1 MIPPQGS
8 VTKQG
13 YEMQLGVNNVG
24 PFLFTKLLTPVLLDT
39 AKMAPEGSV
48 RVVFVS
54 SAAAAGFSPT
64 GGVNMENLD
73 YKLDQTAWHKYG
85 VSKAG
90 NILHASEFAK
100 RFGIKGVTSVV
111 SLRETWVHLQDI

>member
-1 MIPPQGS
+1 M
-8 VTKQG
+8 TKQG

-24 PFLFTKLLTPVLLDT
+24 PFLFTKLLMPILVET
-39 AKMAPEGSV
+39 AKTAPGGSV

-54 SAAAAGFSPT
+54 SAAAAGFSPA

-73 YKLDQTAWHKYG
+73 YKQDQAAWHKYG

-90 NILHASEFAK
+90 NILHASEFA
-100 RFGIKGVTSVV
+100 RHFAGQGVISVV
-111 SLRETWVHLQDI
+111 SSTVE

>member
-1 MIPPQGS
+1 M
-8 VTKQG
+8 TKQG

-24 PFLFTKLLTPVLLDT
+24 PFLFTKLLLPILVET
-39 AKMAPEGSV
+39 AKTAPEGSV

-54 SAAAAGFSPT
+54 SAAAAGFSPA

-73 YKLDQTAWHKYG
+73 YKQDQAAWHKYG

-90 NILHASEFAK
+90 NILHASEFA
-100 RFGIKGVTSVV
+100 RHFRGQGVISVV
-111 SLRETWVHLQDI
+111 SSTVE